1 VTDRPL
7 ASEPPAPGIPSTSVP
22 SDAASAPSAGSA
34 EPAVSGGTA
43 AHGTPVQRL
52 RAAGVGLVSQVACR
66 LPERPLLALADVVG
80 WLWYRLAQARAAQA
94 RRNLEHVV
102 RELDRRGQGDPRIR
116 AAATDPR
123 ALERLV
129 RSAFRHDARYYL
141 EVLRV
146 PALRPAIFEKRVI
159 VETPD
164 TVEAAFAGGP
174 VIFVS
179 AHLGPI
185 ELPGLYLANRYGRTF
200 VAPME
205 AVDDP
210 ALQRWFE
217 RTRGSLG
224 VRIVGLRA
232 ARRVLMAELRAGGQ
246 VGIVADRDI
255 AGGGI
260 DTPLFGVPAP
270 LPIGPALLAIESGAP
285 IYAVGVRRLAD
296 GRIAGRLLPV
306 PVAADGTRR
315 ERIAATLRAE
325 AAAFEELI
333 ALAPDQWSAI
343 FFPIWSDLA
352 GAETARADDMTAPAD
367 DRAAAADAP

>member
-1 VTDRPL
+1 V
-7 ASEPPAPGIPSTSVP
+7 
-22 SDAASAPSAGSA
+22 SDQPVAAEA
-34 EPAVSGGTA
+34 TA
-43 AHGTPVQRL
+43 ARSRSGERAGRGTPVQRL
-52 RAAGVGLVSQVACR
+52 RAGTLGVVSNIACR
-66 LPERPLLALADVVG
+66 LPEPPLLGLADVVG
-80 WLWYRLAQARAAQA
+80 WLWYRLAPARAAQA
-94 RRNLEHVV
+94 RRNLERVS
-102 RELDRRGQGDPRIR
+102 REIDRRGIGDARVR
-116 AAATDPR
+116 AAATDTR

-146 PALRPAIFEKRVI
+146 PSLKPAIFESRVI

-185 ELPGLYLANRYGRTF
+185 ELPGLYLANRSGRTF

-210 ALQRWFE
+210 ALQGWFE

-232 ARRVLMAELRAGGQ
+232 ARRALLAELKAGGQ

-260 DTPLFGVPAP
+260 ETPLFGSPAP
-270 LPIGPALLAIESGAP
+270 MPIGPALLALESGAP
-285 IYAVGVRRLAD
+285 IYAVGVRRLSD
-296 GRIAGRLLPV
+296 GRVAGRLIPV
-306 PVAADGTRR
+306 PVATEGSRR

-325 AAAFEELI
+325 AAAFETLI
-333 ALAPDQWSAI
+333 AAAPDQWSAV
-343 FFPIWSDLA
+343 FFPIWPDLA
-352 GAETARADDMTAPAD
+352 GPAPQD
-367 DRAAAADAP
+367 SNDPTPAASTGDAP

>member
-1 VTDRPL
+1 VTDQPVTKR
-7 ASEPPAPGIPSTSVP
+7 
-22 SDAASAPSAGSA
+22 AATAGSA
-34 EPAVSGGTA
+34 GR
-43 AHGTPVQRL
+43 GTPVQRL
-52 RAAGVGLVSQVACR
+52 RVAALDLVSRVACR
-66 LPERPLLALADVVG
+66 IPEAPLLALADVVG
-80 WLWYRLAQARAAQA
+80 RLWYRLAPARAAQA
-94 RRNLEHVV
+94 RANLDRVL
-102 RELDRRGQGDPRIR
+102 RELARRGEGSPAVR
-116 AAATDPR
+116 AAVDDPR

-129 RSAFRHDARYYL
+129 RAAFRHYARYYL

-146 PALRPAIFEKRVI
+146 PALSPAIFETRVI

-164 TVEAAFAGGP
+164 AVESAFTGGP
-174 VIFVS
+174 IIFVS

-210 ALQRWFE
+210 ALQGWFE

-224 VRIVGLRA
+224 VRIVGLRE
-232 ARRVLMAELRAGGQ
+232 ARRALISELKAGGQ

-260 DTPLFGVPAP
+260 DTPLFGAPAP

-285 IYAVGVRRLAD
+285 IFAVGVRRLAD

-306 PVAADGTRR
+306 PVAAEGTRR

-333 ALAPDQWSAI
+333 ALAPEQWSAI
-343 FFPIWSDLA
+343 FFPIWPDLA
-352 GAETARADDMTAPAD
+352 SPSGKPE
-367 DRAAAADAP
+367 RAAS